1 MARQAM
7 SPLPRRARLR
17 ALEMCVMRRIASW
30 IPISAALALTALT
43 TACGGSTPATDDGPQ
58 DTGGEPTDSASRDDT
73 GGTGGDTAARPD
85 TGGSDDTATTGDGST
100 DTPTTGGKIQ
110 TVFIIML
117 ENHSWS
123 DIKGKSNAPYIND
136 TLLKAGAH
144 AENYKTPPGNHP
156 SEPNYIWLEAGDNL
170 GITNDNDPS
179 SNHKS
184 VTDHFVSQLTAKG
197 ISWKAYAED
206 IDGKT
211 CPLTGTGQFA
221 PKHTPQL
228 FFDDVTDT
236 NKTDS
241 AKCIAHVRPYGE
253 LVSDLTAGK
262 AAQYNFITPNLCNDM
277 HGETFGTTCPSIT
290 TDLVQ
295 KGDDWL
301 KAQVPKILDSA
312 QYKAGGALFIIWDE
326 GSGTFGAS
334 DGPIGM
340 IVLSP
345 FAKAGY
351 SNSTAYTHSSTL
363 RTFETI
369 FGVPFL
375 RGAATATDL
384 GDMFK
389 SFP

>member
-1 MARQAM
+1 
-7 SPLPRRARLR
+7 
-17 ALEMCVMRRIASW
+17 MRRVVSW
-30 IPISAALALTALT
+30 LPLVSALAVMS
-43 TACGGSTPATDDGPQ
+43 CGGSTPPVDDGPQ
-58 DTGGEPTDSASRDDT
+58 DTGDPSDASSRDDT
-73 GGTGGDTAARPD
+73 GSTGTDGGGDTRF
-85 TGGSDDTATTGDGST
+85 GSDTAST
-100 DTPTTGGKIQ
+100 DDTSASTDGPPGDTPVTPDHIQ
-110 TVFIIML
+110 TVFVIMM

-123 DIKGKSNAPYIND
+123 DVKGKSSAPYIND

-156 SEPNYIWLEAGDNL
+156 SLPNYIWLEAGDNL

-184 VTDHFVSQLTAKG
+184 ITDHFVTQLAAKG

-206 IDGKT
+206 IDGKR
-211 CPLTGTGQFA
+211 CPLTGSGLYE
-221 PKHTPQL
+221 PKHTPQIY
-228 FFDDVTDT
+228 FDDVTDT
-236 NKTDS
+236 NKADS
-241 AKCIAHVRPYGE
+241 AKCIEHIRPYSE
-253 LVSDLTAGK
+253 LISDLTAGK
-262 AAQYNFITPNLCNDM
+262 AARYNFITPNICNDM
-277 HGETFGTTCPSIT
+277 HGQTFGTTCPTIT
-290 TDLVQ
+290 TDMVK

-301 KAQVPKILDSA
+301 KAQVPKILESA
-312 QYKAGGALFIIWDE
+312 QYKAGGALFVIWDE
-326 GSGTFGAS
+326 GSGTFSSS

-345 FAKAGY
+345 FAKTNY
-351 SNSTAYTHSSTL
+351 SNSIAYTHSSAL

>member
-1 MARQAM
+1 MRTNA
-7 SPLPRRARLR
+7 SRLR
-17 ALEMCVMRRIASW
+17 LGTAV
-30 IPISAALALTALT
+30 ALAAMVM
-43 TACGGSTPATDDGPQ
+43 ACGGSTPTAEDGPQ
-58 DTGGEPTDSASRDDT
+58 DTGGEPIDSSPGSDT
-73 GGTGGDTAARPD
+73 GGTGTD
-85 TGGSDDTATTGDGST
+85 TGGDTTPATDTGTPPTDSGPPT
-100 DTPTTGGKIQ
+100 DAPADTPTTGGKIQ
-110 TVFIIML
+110 TVFVIMM

-123 DIKGKSNAPYIND
+123 DIKANASAPYING

-184 VTDHFVSQLTAKG
+184 VTDHFVSQLAGKG
-197 ISWKAYAED
+197 VTWKSYAED
-206 IDGKT
+206 IDGSK
-211 CPLTGTGQFA
+211 CPLTATGQFA
-221 PKHTPQL
+221 PRHTPQL

-236 NKTDS
+236 NKADS
-241 AKCIAHVRPYGE
+241 AKCIAHIRPYTE
-253 LVSDLTAGK
+253 FVSDLTAGK
-262 AAQYNFITPNLCNDM
+262 VPQYNFVTPNLCDDM

-290 TDLVQ
+290 TDLVK

-312 QYKAGGALFIIWDE
+312 QYKAGGAIFIIWDE
-326 GSGTFGAS
+326 GSGTFTGS
-334 DGPIGM
+334 DGPVGM

-351 SNSTAYTHSSTL
+351 SNSTAYTHSSAL
-363 RTFETI
+363 KTFETI

-384 GDMFK
+384 SDMFT
-389 SFP
+389 SYP

>member
-1 MARQAM
+1 MQKSA
-7 SPLPRRARLR
+7 SRL
-17 ALEMCVMRRIASW
+17 ALRSLIAV
-30 IPISAALALTALT
+30 AALVM
-43 TACGGSTPATDDGPQ
+43 ACGGSTPTADDGQQ
-58 DTGGEPTDSASRDDT
+58 DTGDPTDASKDDT
-73 GGTGGDTAARPD
+73 GGTGTD
-85 TGGSDDTATTGDGST
+85 GGDDTASGKDTGTTTDTGTPSDAPST

-110 TVFIIML
+110 TVFVIVM

-123 DIKGKSNAPYIND
+123 DIKGNASAPYING

-170 GITNDNDPS
+170 GIKNDDDPYIPGGGGG
-179 SNHKS
+179 NHKS
-184 VTDHFVSQLTAKG
+184 ITDHFVTQLTGKG
-197 ISWKAYAED
+197 ISWKAYPED

-211 CPLTGTGQFA
+211 CPVTSSGLFA
-221 PKHTPQL
+221 AKHTPQL

-241 AKCIAHVRPYGE
+241 AKCIAHIRPYTE
-253 LVSDLTAGK
+253 FVSDLTAGT
-262 AAQYNFITPNLCNDM
+262 AARYNFITPNLCDDM
-277 HGETFGTTCPSIT
+277 HGETFGTACNSFTS
-290 TDLVQ
+290 DLVK

-301 KAQVPKILDSA
+301 KAQVPKILDST

-345 FAKAGY
+345 FAKVNY
-351 SNSTAYTHSSTL
+351 SNSTAYTHSSSL

-384 GDMFK
+384 SDLFT